1 MKVLVINCGSSSLKY
16 RLIETDSKEVICKG
30 LCERI
35 GIGGGHFKYEVIGSD
50 KGYEK
55 DVEFPDHNTAVDTLI
70 KAVTDPET
78 GVVKDVAEIGAVG
91 HRIVHGGDKFT
102 EATYITDE
110 VMSVIEECSDL
121 APLHNPANIQGIKS
135 CRKVMPDTAMVG
147 VFDTAFHQTLPE
159 EAYLYG
165 IPYEYYEKYG
175 IRKFGFHGMSH
186 DYVSKETA
194 AIMGRDIKD
203 VKTIVCHLGNG
214 ASITAVDG
222 GRSIDTSMGYTP
234 LDGIIMG
241 TRCGSL
247 DPEIVHALV
256 EKTGKSLDEVMHI
269 LNFDSGVYGLSGYMS
284 SDMRDIRDAYNKG
297 DKAAIRAY
305 DTYVYVIV
313 KYIGAY
319 MAALGGAD
327 AITFTAGIGENSSS
341 LRRLVCERLKGL
353 GVELDNDANENGKG
367 ARMISTADS
376 KVKVYAIPTDEEM
389 SIALSTVEVLK
400 KLNKA

>member
-16 RLIETDSKEVICKG
+16 RLIETDTKEVICKG

-35 GIGGGHFKYEVIGSD
+35 GIGGGHFKYEVVGSD
-50 KGYEK
+50 RGYEK

-70 KAVTDPET
+70 KAITDPEA
-78 GVVKDVAEIGAVG
+78 GVVKDVSEIGAVG

-102 EATYITDE
+102 EATYITDD
-110 VMSVIEECSDL
+110 VMSVIDECSDL
-121 APLHNPANIQGIKS
+121 APLHNPANIQGIRS

-194 AIMGRDIKD
+194 AIMGKDLKD

-222 GRSIDTSMGYTP
+222 GKSIDTSMGYTP

-241 TRCGSL
+241 TRSGSL

-269 LNFDSGVYGLSGYMS
+269 LNFESGVYGLSGYMS

-305 DTYVYVIV
+305 DTYIYVIV

-341 LRRLVCERLKGL
+341 LRRHVCERLKGL
-353 GVELDNDANENGKG
+353 GVELDDEANENGKG

-376 KVKVYAIPTDEEM
+376 RVKVYTIPTDEEM

-400 KLNKA
+400 KLGKA